1 MILHEGPLQLTRYDS
16 SVSTDDH
23 RRTAPEIARGRI
35 KKPGTAKSLRKLA
48 AEILVR
54 CLTDDDDVVVVPD
67 LLELER
73 LGGLTS
79 LAEAA
84 EFHRISNFLH
94 LRWRD
99 SDGVGR
105 RVADMLTIA
114 YEQSTFSHLRVL
126 AELEA
131 ISRILD
137 DHGISWMVIK
147 GPVLAEESY
156 PRFDLRSYADLDL
169 VISAPS
175 FHRAIEALEGENYQ
189 LLDNNWRLLASEVKG
204 ELHLLSPLGVVVDA
218 HWNLINDSQTR
229 ERFNIRSE
237 TLFENIRRVDL
248 GNVSVPSPSPSE
260 HLVYLATH
268 ACLAGGERLI
278 WMKDIRQTVMSE
290 DIDWDRVG
298 ELAGEWRVRPLVAL
312 MLDRTR
318 RVIGLPSSV
327 NENTPFAKSGYWLQ
341 LARLADRLSP
351 PHAITVEGSPSR
363 IIARATRSR
372 PLQSTTELARRSI
385 SWARAR
391 LGLIREMEE
400 EEAARRGS
408 AYVPTGDSSDRE
420 AFFVAVTERGPGQ

>member
-1 MILHEGPLQLTRYDS
+1 MTRYDRA
-16 SVSTDDH
+16 VSTDDH
-23 RRTAPEIARGRI
+23 RRTAPEIASGQV
-35 KKPGTAKSLRKLA
+35 KKPGTPKSPQKLA
-48 AEILVR
+48 AGILIH
-54 CLTDDDDVVVVPD
+54 CLIDDDDDAVVAD
-67 LLELER
+67 LVRLER
-73 LGGLTS
+73 LGGLTA

-84 EFHRISNFLH
+84 EFHRVSNFLH

-114 YEQSTFSHLRVL
+114 YEQSTFSHLRAL
-126 AELEA
+126 AEIEA
-131 ISRILD
+131 ISRIFD
-137 DHGISWMVIK
+137 DHGISWLVIK
-147 GPVLAEESY
+147 GPVLAEGSY

-175 FHRAIEALEGENYQ
+175 FDRAIEALEDEGYR
-189 LLDNNWRLLASEVKG
+189 LLDNNWRLLVSAVKG

-218 HWNLINDSQTR
+218 HWNLINDSRTR
-229 ERFNIRSE
+229 EKFNVRSE
-237 TLFENIRRVDL
+237 TLFENIRRVDM
-248 GNVSVPSPSPSE
+248 GNVSVPSPSPSV

-278 WMKDIRQTVMSE
+278 WLKDIQQTVMNE

-298 ELAGEWRVRPLVAL
+298 ELAEEWRVRPLVEL

-318 RVIGLPSSV
+318 RVIGLPSSADGIA
-327 NENTPFAKSGYWLQ
+327 PFAESGYWLQ

-351 PHAITVEGSPSR
+351 PHAVTVEGSPSR
-363 IIARATRSR
+363 IIARATRTG

-391 LGLIREMEE
+391 LGLVRELDE

-408 AYVPTGDSSDRE
+408 AFVPTGDSSDRE
-420 AFFVAVTERGPGQ
+420 AFFVAVTGRGPGQ

>member
-1 MILHEGPLQLTRYDS
+1 MTRYDS
-16 SVSTDDH
+16 SVSTDDY
-23 RRTAPEIARGRI
+23 RKTALENASGRV
-35 KKPGTAKSLRKLA
+35 KKPGTPKSLRKLA
-48 AEILVR
+48 ADILVR
-54 CLTDDDDVVVVPD
+54 CLTDDDDDAGVAD
-67 LLELER
+67 LIELER

-137 DHGISWMVIK
+137 DHGINWMVIK

-156 PRFDLRSYADLDL
+156 SRFDLRSYADLDL

-175 FHRAIEALEGENYQ
+175 FHRAIEALEGENYR

-204 ELHLLSPLGVVVDA
+204 ELHLLSPLGVMVDA
-218 HWNLINDSQTR
+218 HWNLINDSRTR
-229 ERFNIRSE
+229 ERFSIRSE
-237 TLFENIRRVDL
+237 TLFENIRRVDMA
-248 GNVSVPSPSPSE
+248 NVSVPSPSPSE

-278 WMKDIRQTVMSE
+278 WMKDIQQTVMNE

-298 ELAGEWRVRPLVAL
+298 ELAEEWRVRPLVAL

-318 RVIGLPSSV
+318 RVIGLPASADG
-327 NENTPFAKSGYWLQ
+327 NTSFAQSGYWLQ

-351 PHAITVEGSPSR
+351 PQAVTVEGSPSR
-363 IIARATRSR
+363 IIARATRPR

-391 LGLIREMEE
+391 LGLVRELDQ

-408 AYVPTGDSSDRE
+408 AYVPTGDSTDRE
-420 AFFVAVTERGPGQ
+420 AFFVAVAGPEPRQ